1 VGAFALVRLRRGP
14 LIETNPRETPLAT
27 QNKSIVSFAKLTSGM
42 EMPNLLDVQLRAFQ
56 TLLQTEAA
64 IQEREDVGLE
74 RVFNEIFPI
83 SDVNGNFSLEFVR
96 YGLGEPKYDMEECME
111 RDMTYAAPL
120 KATLRLIVWEDGGD
134 DRRPKDIIEKEVYLG
149 DLPLLTPLGTFIIN
163 GAERVIVSQLHR
175 SPGVVFEETIHPN
188 GSKLFNARIIPFR
201 GSWVE
206 FTVDIHDVVAVHID
220 KKKKFPAS
228 ALLRAV
234 GYSRDADILSLF
246 FQKQAVELA
255 VLERETVR
263 EGRRGE
269 VFHGFLGEDVL
280 DPDSLEQGTARLFRD
295 VVLPGTGEVIER
307 GATLTAESY
316 TAFREAGLWSL
327 PVAPGQLLGR
337 AGDELS
343 AEIIGRLQRAGIERV
358 QAFRPGH
365 LGGSALRA
373 TLAKDPTR
381 GTLDALFAIHNLL
394 RPGTAPAPE
403 VWTEEE
409 FEEGAG
415 QVMHIGDFVR
425 LWADEASQPAEPAPR
440 EIQRSTEER
449 MLRFAKERGIKY
461 VWESFREE
469 RTEKAARSG
478 RVLVFDLNRIL
489 QVYSAVWRLLF
500 QPRAALVVGS
510 ELNGKPSAASD
521 YGEYSEESLNKRYD
535 LGRVGRYKINQR
547 LQTAFGALGFTAPP
561 AGMTALTAQDV
572 LAILYQLVELH
583 EGRGQTDDIDHLG
596 NRRVR
601 SVGELIANQFSVG
614 LSRMARLV
622 RERMSIVSDPDKI
635 NIDDLVNART
645 VSAVIQ
651 QFFGSSQ
658 LSQFMDQTNPLAEL
672 THKRR
677 LSALGP
683 GGLTRERAGF
693 EVRDVHYSHYGRMCP
708 IETPEGPNIGLINSL
723 TTFSR
728 INDLG
733 FIETPYRK
741 VVRAVARYPHK
752 VKLQEA
758 VRLVIGERNRNYA
771 KAGEEIDAVRG
782 REVFKAMIT
791 GAELA
796 EDVRDWSE
804 VFPRLLAGEILQR
817 DWDEEFAALPVL
829 ARRGDRITEEIA
841 QRITS
846 QPVNLVRVVSRRAG
860 AEIRGVAPETI
871 RNPIALP
878 VRVFAPS
885 DSALLAVPGTV
896 LTEEV
901 VERLYQ
907 AQIEGLAEAEVP
919 HDLPERVGLDY
930 SDGIPALPPESE
942 VGRVA
947 LVPAV
952 ILTHVTPVVTTIT
965 AWLSANEEE
974 NAPVAQANAPLTAEN
989 RFANEYVL
997 CRERGDFP
1005 LLRPDEIDYMD
1016 VAPDQL
1022 VSVAAALIPF
1032 LEHDDAN
1039 RALMGSNMQR
1049 QGVPLL
1055 FPEAP
1060 LVGTG
1065 LEETVA
1071 RDSGAVVIARRGGT
1085 VVEVTADHIVVDT
1098 GVNTTSTD
1106 GEPLRR
1112 LAQFDRYRLKKYWR
1126 TNQDTAINQRPLVH
1140 VGQQVGRGDI
1150 LADGASTDRG
1160 ELALGRNLLVAFM
1173 PWYGHNF
1180 EDAIVLSER
1189 LVKDD
1194 VYTSIHIQELE
1205 LQVRDTKR
1213 GMEEITREIPNVAEE
1228 SLIDLDERGV
1238 VRIGARVKAGD
1249 ILVGKITPKGETE
1262 LSPEE
1267 KLLTA
1272 IFGEKAKDVKDS
1284 SLKVPPGVEG
1294 TVIDVKVF
1302 SRRIDDPLLEKEH
1315 GQKIGELRAFERAEI
1330 GRISEARDEELKD
1343 MLRGKTVALFLKR
1356 GTVEPFLEEGTEL
1369 GDEVLKELD
1378 LTEVDLT
1385 TLKVTD
1391 RETNERLRRLIDEA
1405 KRRIERVRLR
1415 TEEQI
1420 DKVFQPDELP
1430 PGVVQ
1435 LVKVY
1440 LAEKR
1445 KISVGDKMAGRHGN
1459 KGIIAR
1465 IVPEEDMPFLPDGT
1479 PVDVCL
1485 NPLGVP
1491 SRMNVGQILETH
1503 LGWVARVL
1511 GFEAKTPVF
1520 QGASEDEIGVL
1531 LRLAGVKWAAQAL
1544 QVSGDAPEFDLEEAR
1559 AIIKALQSLPAD
1571 DEPRPMRGIGRPMDR
1586 VFDAQILASD
1596 LAQKLREVGRF
1607 LAAAAEEVLRD
1618 GDQTVEEAFPAIA
1631 AHARSGENLN
1641 AAVEEFM
1648 QRAGLTPG
1656 AKVKLRDGR
1665 SGTEFSSPVSV
1676 GEIYM
1681 LKLSHLVDD
1690 KIHARSIGPYSL
1702 VTQQPLA
1709 GKAQFG
1715 GQRFGEMEVWAL
1727 EAYGAAHTLQ
1737 EILTVKSDDVNG
1749 RSRVYEAIV
1758 KGENLPEP
1766 GLPESFN
1773 VLVKELQALGIS
1785 VTLGN

>member
-1 VGAFALVRLRRGP
+1 
-14 LIETNPRETPLAT
+14 LAT
-27 QNKSIVSFAKLTSGM
+27 VNKPIVSFGKLVAGM
-42 EMPNLLDVQLRAFQ
+42 EHPNLLDVQLRAFE
-56 TLLQTEAA
+56 TLLQTDAA
-64 IQEREDVGLE
+64 AREREDVGLE

-83 SDVNGNFSLEFVR
+83 SDVNGNFSLEYVR
-96 YGLGEPKYDMEECME
+96 YALGEPKYDMEECME

-120 KATLRLIVWEDGGD
+120 KATLRLVVWEDIGD
-134 DRRPKDIIEKEVYLG
+134 ERRPKDIIEKEVYLG
-149 DLPLLTPLGTFIIN
+149 DLPVLTPLGTFIIN

-175 SPGVVFEETIHPN
+175 SPGVVFEENTHPN
-188 GSKLFNARIIPFR
+188 GSKLFSARIIPFR

-206 FTVDIHDVVAVHID
+206 FTIDIHDVVAVHID
-220 KKKKFPAS
+220 KKKKFPAT

-234 GYSRDADILSLF
+234 GYSRDADILGVF
-246 FQKQAVELA
+246 FGRTPIALA
-255 VLERETVR
+255 GLAGEGVR

-269 VFHGFLGEDVL
+269 VFHGFLAEDVP
-280 DPDSLEQGTARLFRD
+280 DPALLGAEGPKLYRD
-295 VVLPGTGEVIER
+295 VVVPGTGEVFER
-307 GATLTAESY
+307 GTRLTA
-316 TAFREAGLWSL
+316 TAWKALRDGGVYSIPVL
-327 PVAPGQLLGR
+327 PSALLAR
-337 AGDELS
+337 AGDEVN
-343 AEIIGRLQRAGIERV
+343 AEVVGRLQRGGVENV
-358 QAFRPGH
+358 TLFRPQGQT
-365 LGGSALRA
+365 GTSLRA

-381 GTLDALFAIHNLL
+381 GTLDSLFAIHNLV
-394 RPGTAPAPE
+394 RPGTAPAPD
-403 VWTEEE
+403 VWTEDE
-409 FEEGAG
+409 FFEGG
-415 QVMHIGDFVR
+415 DTIMHVGDFLR
-425 LWADEASQPAEPAPR
+425 AWSERDTAPTDPNSR
-440 EIQRSTEER
+440 DAQRSAEER
-449 MLRFAKERGIKY
+449 MLRYAQERGIKY

-469 RTEKAARSG
+469 RTEKTARPS
-478 RVLVFDLNRIL
+478 RVLVYELNRVV
-489 QVYSAVWRLLF
+489 QVYTQVWRLLF
-500 QPRAALVVGS
+500 QPRAALVVSGDLADGGS
-510 ELNGKPSAASD
+510 ATARSD
-521 YGEYSEESLNKRYD
+521 YSEYLEETLNKRYD

-547 LQTAFGALGFTAPP
+547 LADAFRSLHFSVPP

-572 LAILYQLVELH
+572 LAILFNLVELH
-583 EGRGQTDDIDHLG
+583 EGRGYTDDIDHLG

-658 LSQFMDQTNPLAEL
+658 LSQFMDQTNPLAEM

-723 TTFSR
+723 TTYSR

-741 VVRAVARYPHK
+741 VVRAVLRYPS
-752 VKLQEA
+752 VIKLDEA
-758 VRLVIGERNRNYA
+758 VRLVLGERGKIFA
-771 KAGEEIDAVRG
+771 KRGEELDAARG
-782 REVFKAMIT
+782 REVFRAMIV

-796 EDVRDWSE
+796 EDVPDWSSLS
-804 VFPRLLAGEILQR
+804 PRMLAGEVPQTE
-817 DWDEEFAALPVL
+817 WEAAFASLPLL
-829 ARRGDRITEEIA
+829 ARRGERITEDLA
-841 QRITS
+841 DRIS
-846 QPVNLVRVVSRRAG
+846 AQPVNLVRVVSRRAG
-860 AEIRGVAPETI
+860 AAARGVAPEAI
-871 RNPIALP
+871 RNPVSLP
-878 VRVFAPS
+878 VRVFAPK
-885 DSALLAVPGTV
+885 SAAILAVPGTV
-896 LTEEV
+896 MTAEV
-901 VERLYQ
+901 VESLYTRQ
-907 AQIEGLAEAEVP
+907 MEGLV
-919 HDLPERVGLDY
+919 
-930 SDGIPALPPESE
+930 ESE
-942 VGRVA
+942 FGDTPDTVALDFVSGVAALSPEGDVGRV
-947 LVPAV
+947 PAGSKPV
-952 ILTHVTPVVTTIT
+952 MTHVTPVVTRIT

-974 NAPVAQANAPLTAEN
+974 NARIAQANAPLSTDGT
-989 RFANEYVL
+989 FTNEFIL

-1005 LLRPDEIDYMD
+1005 LLRPDEIDFMD

-1049 QGVPLL
+1049 QAVPLL

-1065 LEETVA
+1065 LEQVIA
-1071 RDSGAVVIARRGGT
+1071 VDSGAVVVARRAG
-1085 VVEVTADHIVVDT
+1085 VVKEVTADFIVVDAGT
-1098 GVNTTSTD
+1098 ESGTPGD
-1106 GEPLRR
+1106 EPLRR
-1112 LAQFDRYRLKKYWR
+1112 LAQFDRYRMKKYWR
-1126 TNQDTAINQRPLVH
+1126 TNQDTALNQRPLVM
-1140 VGQQVGRGDI
+1140 VGQQVKKGEV
-1150 LADGASTDRG
+1150 LADGASTDGG

-1173 PWYGHNF
+1173 PWYGNNF
-1180 EDAIVLSER
+1180 EDAIVLSEK

-1228 SLIDLDERGV
+1228 SLVDLDERGV

-1294 TVIDVKVF
+1294 TVIDVKIF
-1302 SRRIDDPLLEKEH
+1302 SRRIDDPILEKER
-1315 GQKIGELRAFERAEI
+1315 GQKIGELRTFERNEI
-1330 GRISEARDEELKD
+1330 LRIGEARDEEIKELI
-1343 MLRGKTVALFLKR
+1343 RGKEVALFLKK
-1356 GTVEPFLEEGTEL
+1356 GTVEPFFNEGTQLTDEVVDALDL
-1369 GDEVLKELD
+1369 GD
-1378 LTEVDLT
+1378 VDLT

-1391 RETNERLRRLIDEA
+1391 RGTNEHLRRLVDES
-1405 KRRIERVRLR
+1405 KRRIERVRQK
-1415 TEEQI
+1415 TENQI

-1465 IVPEEDMPFLPDGT
+1465 IVPEEDMPFMPDGT

-1503 LGWVARVL
+1503 LGWASRVL
-1511 GFEAKTPVF
+1511 GFESKTPVF

-1531 LRLAGVKWAAQAL
+1531 IRLAGVTWAAQAL
-1544 QVSGDAPEFDLEEAR
+1544 GVTSATPPVFDVDDAR
-1559 AIIKALQSLPAD
+1559 AIAHAAHALEQAVQ
-1571 DEPRPMRGIGRPMDR
+1571 EARPEMGIGRPVDR
-1586 VFDAQILASD
+1586 LLTDSVPAEISD
-1596 LAQKLREVGRF
+1596 KLRPLADYLVAAGRELAERKEGEF
-1607 LAAAAEEVLRD
+1607 AALFPAAAAL
-1618 GDQTVEEAFPAIA
+1618 A
-1631 AHARSGENLN
+1631 AGTGGENPVN
-1641 AAVEEFM
+1641 AALEEHM
-1648 QRAGLTPG
+1648 AAAGLTPG
-1656 AKVKLRDGR
+1656 GKVWMRDGR
-1665 SGTEFSSPVSV
+1665 SGNTFESPVTI
-1676 GEIYM
+1676 GAIYM